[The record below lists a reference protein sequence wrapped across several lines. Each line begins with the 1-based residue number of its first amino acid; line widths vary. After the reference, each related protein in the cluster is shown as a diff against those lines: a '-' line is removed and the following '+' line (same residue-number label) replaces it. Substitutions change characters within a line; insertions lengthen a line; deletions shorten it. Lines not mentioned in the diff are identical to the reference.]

1 MANLLFK
8 LNTTLFS
15 EIQCTFVCFASPLK
29 VSMWLFRVCC
39 NFIKAVNW
47 YDMTGNIESDSDDQ
61 WLEDEIQ
68 HELDQLDENCL
79 LTDDEQSSHES
90 SLENHS
96 SPADAKVIG

>member
-1 MANLLFK
+1 
-8 LNTTLFS
+8 
-15 EIQCTFVCFASPLK
+15 
-29 VSMWLFRVCC
+29 
-39 NFIKAVNW
+39 
-47 YDMTGNIESDSDDQ
+47 MTGNIESDSDDQ